1 MIDTLSVRD
10 LEAKAANIYEA
21 IIVLSRRARQI
32 NSEQKLL
39 LQRER
44 GYDDDDYEIFEDDD
58 TPAEPDREYLKL
70 PKPSAL
76 AIEEYLADKLRPVYR
91 QEEEKEEEAKS
102 DEMKPDKS

>member
-21 IIVLSRRARQI
+21 IIVLSKRARQI

-44 GYDDDDYEIFEDDD
+44 GYDDDDYEIFEDDN
-58 TPAEPDREYLKL
+58 TPAEPDEEYLKL

-76 AIEEYLADKLRPVYR
+76 AIEEYLAGNLRPVYR
-91 QEEEKEEEAKS
+91 QEEKEEKKEEAKPG
-102 DEMKPDKS
+102 DMET

>member
-58 TPAEPDREYLKL
+58 TPAESDQEYLKL

-76 AIEEYLADKLRPVYR
+76 AIEEYLADNLRPVYR
-91 QEEEKEEEAKS
+91 QEEKEEEAKS